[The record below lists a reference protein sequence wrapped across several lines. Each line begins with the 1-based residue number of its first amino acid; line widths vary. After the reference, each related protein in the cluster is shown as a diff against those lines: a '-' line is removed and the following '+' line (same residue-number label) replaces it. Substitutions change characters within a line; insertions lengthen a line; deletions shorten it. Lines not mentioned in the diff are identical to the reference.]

1 MDKTIENNTLKELKA
16 RFDALCDEQEQL
28 PRDGFAKV
36 FEVLDSLE
44 EVFTPQHPYT
54 ENEDNINKALELTGH
69 STDEGFCKAFKRN
82 NQIMIEGKKIQR
94 LGIEI
99 SFQQGKFAKP
109 QQEPKPDG
117 WIFLTPSI
125 IVSPELRPVLD
136 KLYEKE
142 LCKDDGIFSCFTDIP
157 EEDEND
163 DDFLMIDAYGVKCNG
178 LQVYYR
184 DLQKHGVISGMLNKP
199 IFKKALL
206 ASLTE
211 ICTFIRENTDK
222 PNKVRNHIREKIKW
236 FDTIPVYGL
245 IFQILILQGLISW
258 FENVSLEKGD
268 KGYKDAEML
277 GQWIMNIL
285 LKKEV
290 SFCYFLWGDG
300 DKIWLKPLCNYLLS
314 TQAGQAIQK
323 GVRARNNEQTAG
335 EPQQEKPESPKPL
348 PMRLKGNEAKSLR
361 TLLIDKNQI
370 DKNTEEETFLYWF
383 GCGEYNEAIKP
394 IVWTGTK
401 QIARELLEGLYR
413 SKDSSFADIEKIVPM
428 CFIKDKKPMKLAKN
442 KAVPSLESDVIAGFL
457 ATIKKD

>member
-1 MDKTIENNTLKELKA
+1 MTILEELQNQFDKLCNEQ
-16 RFDALCDEQEQL
+16 DALYQKDFE
-28 PRDGFAKV
+28 KV
-36 FEVLDSLE
+36 FEQLFKLDNSLTKNYSCTDDSNLIKE
-44 EVFTPQHPYT
+44 
-54 ENEDNINKALELTGH
+54 ALEKAGFADNET
-69 STDEGFCKAFKRN
+69 FCKDFKRYN
-82 NQIMIEGKKIQR
+82 EIFVEGKKIQK
-94 LGIEI
+94 LELKIAL
-99 SFQQGKFAKP
+99 QDGKIQIPKRP
-109 QQEPKPDG
+109 EPKPNE
-117 WIFLTPSI
+117 WAFATPSI
-125 IVSPELRPVLD
+125 IIPKELRPVLD
-136 KLYEKE
+136 KVFEENICKE
-142 LCKDDGIFSCFTDIP
+142 NGLFSCFTDIP
-157 EEDEND
+157 KEDEND

-236 FDTIPVYGL
+236 FDTLPVYGL

-300 DKIWLKPLCNYLLS
+300 DKKWLKPLCNYLLS

-335 EPQQEKPESPKPL
+335 EPQQKKPELPKPL

-370 DKNTEEETFLYWF
+370 EKNTEEETFLYWF

-394 IVWTGTK
+394 IIWTGTK
-401 QIARELLEGLYR
+401 QIARELLEGLYK

-428 CFIKDKKPMKLAKN
+428 CFIKDKKPMQLAKN
-442 KAVPSLESDVIAGFL
+442 KKVPSLESDVIAGFL